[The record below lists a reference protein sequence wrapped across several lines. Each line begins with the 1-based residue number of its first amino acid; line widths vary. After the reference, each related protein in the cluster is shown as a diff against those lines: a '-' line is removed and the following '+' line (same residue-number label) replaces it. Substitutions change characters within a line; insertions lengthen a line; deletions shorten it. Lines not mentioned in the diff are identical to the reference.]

1 MSGNPNNPPQ
11 NPGDQEK
18 VINDPRFW
26 IATVLILGM
35 LVILIISV
43 LQAQYTQTT
52 QLAAIFSGW
61 ITSIVAFY
69 FYTQTSGQLQ
79 KQIITSAQSEAQA
92 HQSAE
97 TAIQRAQTAEKTV
110 NSINGVI
117 AGSEPVEALLAEA
130 DRAKASQ
137 ETIENIKTILQREE
151 T

>member
-1 MSGNPNNPPQ
+1 MSENQNNPPQ
-11 NPGDQEK
+11 NLGDQEK

-26 IATVLILGM
+26 IATVLILG
-35 LVILIISV
+35 LLIILIISV

-61 ITSIVAFY
+61 ITSIIAFY
-69 FYTQTSGQLQ
+69 FYTQTSSQLQ
-79 KQIITSAQSEAQA
+79 NQIKTSAQSEAQA

-97 TAIQRAQTAEKTV
+97 AALQRAQTAEKTV
-110 NSINGVI
+110 NSIKGVI
-117 AGSEPVEALLAEA
+117 AGSEPVEALVAEA
-130 DRAKASQ
+130 DKAKATQ